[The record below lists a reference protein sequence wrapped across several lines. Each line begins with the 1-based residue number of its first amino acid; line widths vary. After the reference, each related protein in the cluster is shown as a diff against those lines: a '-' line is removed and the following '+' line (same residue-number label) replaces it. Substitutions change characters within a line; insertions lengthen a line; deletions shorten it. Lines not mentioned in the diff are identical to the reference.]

1 MSVNCTNR
9 PTLRGEKKSK
19 FTMSSIYTKWHAKP
33 DLVAISLLLEHKI
46 NDAINLK
53 ILKW

>member
-1 MSVNCTNR
+1 MACKT
-9 PTLRGEKKSK
+9 
-19 FTMSSIYTKWHAKP
+19 

-53 ILKW
+53 ILKWWQVIS